1 MTRATSSVA
10 LVLAGMVIGCPSA
23 WRPGLAALAFVLL
36 CLSVAIGRASR
47 AGTRTK

>member
-1 MTRATSSVA
+1 MTRVAFSVA
-10 LVLAGMVIGCPSA
+10 CFLAGMVVGCPSA
-23 WRPGLAALAFVLL
+23 WRPGLAALAFTLL